1 MRWKRRSEIYLGRLN
16 PRDEPSWRGV
26 VSASHTKMK
35 QIYIVL
41 CVLGFA
47 LPYYFFVPFVFEN
60 GIDLSLVLKQLF
72 ANPISSFFG
81 VDVIVSSLVL
91 WAFIYSEIRR
101 RSIKFW
107 WLSLIANLSVGV
119 SLALPLFLLLREI
132 ELEKQK

>member
-1 MRWKRRSEIYLGRLN
+1 LGLA
-16 PRDEPSWRGV
+16 GG
-26 VSASHTKMK
+26 AIQFKMK

-47 LPYYFFVPFVFEN
+47 LPYYFFVPFVLEN
-60 GIDLSLVLKQLF
+60 GLDLSLVVKQLF

-81 VDVIVSSLVL
+81 ADVIVSSLVL

-101 RSIKFW
+101 RSIKLW